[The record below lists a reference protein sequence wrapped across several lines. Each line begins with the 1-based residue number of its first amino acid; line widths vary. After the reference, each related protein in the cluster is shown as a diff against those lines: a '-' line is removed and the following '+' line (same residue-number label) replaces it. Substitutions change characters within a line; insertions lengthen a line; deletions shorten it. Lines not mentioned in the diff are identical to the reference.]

1 LGSEIGAYLR
11 LHRGTLYKKYP
22 VLWRKVATVED
33 KEKLRQ
39 IALSQAFMHT
49 NIMLVK
55 AHEIDE
61 LLAGQEEKYRA
72 AGSTPAIPRVDSGI
86 PKSNKPNLPAG
97 WMGQQVSSGSH
108 HLESVPCSCPLAHAR
123 GRVKPR
129 ELAYSAEDLEQA
141 KRVAENG
148 EQPEELVPI
157 RLDMELDGV
166 KLRDTFCYNK
176 NEKLVTPDLIA
187 EMMCEDLDLPSSTFQ
202 PAIASAI
209 YQQLEAAAEAPPLD
223 PNVTDQRAIMKL
235 NINVGNQSL
244 VDQFEWDMSN
254 PENSPEQFARSL
266 CAELGLGGEFTS
278 AIAYSIRGQLQWN
291 QRTYAFSESPQPTVE
306 CTFRNPAEA
315 EAWGPFLET
324 LTDAEIEKKMRDQ
337 DRNTRRMRRLNKM
350 SEALDVEMENEETN
364 VVNAKSSKGRGVG
377 QPRQRA
383 ERIVY
388 DVVDNDGT
396 STGPQRSIEGW
407 IVFVTNIHEEA
418 TEEDVQD
425 KFGDYGEI
433 KNVHLNLDRRTGFLK
448 GYALVEFETQK
459 EAAAAIEGLNGK
471 ELLGQK
477 IGVTWCFVKPP
488 PSSKGRK

>member
-1 LGSEIGAYLR
+1 MSK
-11 LHRGTLYKKYP
+11 LYSVIK
-22 VLWRKVATVED
+22 
-33 KEKLRQ
+33 
-39 IALSQAFMHT
+39 
-49 NIMLVK
+49 
-55 AHEIDE
+55 
-61 LLAGQEEKYRA
+61 
-72 AGSTPAIPRVDSGI
+72 
-86 PKSNKPNLPAG
+86 
-97 WMGQQVSSGSH
+97 VSSGSH

-176 NEKLVTPDLIA
+176 NEKLITPDLIA
-187 EMMCEDLDLPSSTFQ
+187 EMMCEDLDLPTSTFQ

-244 VDQFEWDMSN
+244 VDQFEWDMSDPN
-254 PENSPEQFARSL
+254 NSPEDFARSL

-306 CTFRNPAEA
+306 CTFRNPSEA
-315 EAWGPFLET
+315 ETWGPFLET

-337 DRNTRRMRRLNKM
+337 DRNTRRMRRLNTM
-350 SEALDVEMENEETN
+350 SEALDVEMENDETN
-364 VVNAKSSKGRGVG
+364 VASAKSSKGRGVG

-396 STGPQRSIEGW
+396 ATGPQRSIEGW

-425 KFGDYGEI
+425 KFGEYGEI

-459 EAAAAIEGLNGK
+459 EAAAAIEGLNGE

-477 IGVTWCFVKPP
+477 IAVTWCFVKPP
-488 PSSKGRK
+488 PSKKK